1 MAKSIDIEL
10 TDSDEP
16 VDGEE
21 FDVVESENTAID
33 YITAAYYALDA
44 AEAANMMTKDGQMR
58 MARIKRKC
66 LRIIDHC
73 IAELYDE
80 IFEDDPD

>member
-1 MAKSIDIEL
+1 MAESIDIEL
-10 TDSDEP
+10 TDGDEP
-16 VDGEE
+16 VEGEE
-21 FDVVESENTAID
+21 FDVVESGNTAID
-33 YITAAYYALDA
+33 YISAAYYALDA

-73 IAELYDE
+73 IGELYDE